1 MKATPSRRKS
11 ALRAPKAKRE
21 GNRLPA
27 RVSSLRDW
35 LGEGDL
41 RSDGLANQ
49 VAELLGQRP
58 DLLPDLI
65 DALTSEDPAARGHAA
80 DALEKVARTQPRE
93 VMAFLPILIRAAQH
107 DPVGMVR
114 WHIAMTLGHLAIFPE
129 SIPKALDALIGLLS
143 DRNALVRSWA
153 VTSLC
158 IISRLYPEQTEVV
171 VDAAT
176 PLVRDRSAAVSK
188 RARRALELMTIPA
201 LAFPKG
207 WIKSGHI
214 HSL

>member
-1 MKATPSRRKS
+1 MKNTSPKRGSTPRPY
-11 ALRAPKAKRE
+11 AGKRP
-21 GNRLPA
+21 NRSVASPL
-27 RVSSLRDW
+27 SSLRDW

-49 VAELLGQRP
+49 VAELLGHRP
-58 DLLPDLI
+58 DLIPDLI

-80 DALEKVARTQPRE
+80 DAPEKVARTQPKE
-93 VMAFLPILIRAAQH
+93 VMAFLPMLIRAAQR

-114 WHIAMTLGHLAIFPE
+114 WHIAMTLGHLAIFPK
-129 SIPKALDALIGLLS
+129 SIPKALDALIDLLS
-143 DRNALVRSWA
+143 DRNAMVRSWA
-153 VTSLC
+153 ITSLC
-158 IISRLYPEQTEVV
+158 IIARLYPEHIGVI
-171 VDAAT
+171 VDAAS

-188 RARRALELMTIPA
+188 RARRAIELMTIPA